1 MPFEFKR
8 LDIPDVVLVTP
19 RVFEDERG
27 FFKETYQRAA
37 FAKAGI
43 PHAFVQDNHSR
54 SVGRV
59 LRGLHFQNPPHA
71 QGKLVSVPRGE
82 VFDVAVDI
90 RQGSPSYGQ
99 WVAEV
104 LSEENHRMLYVPEG
118 FAHGFCV
125 LSEEAVVTYKVTA
138 QYAPE
143 CDSGVIWNDPEIHI
157 DWPIDAPLLSE
168 KDAMLPPLRQVELG
182 FVYEPAPVSL

>member
-1 MPFEFKR
+1 MPFEIKR
-8 LDIPDVVLVTP
+8 LGIPDVILLMP
-19 RVFEDERG
+19 RVFRDERG
-27 FFKETYQRAA
+27 FFKETYQLSA
-37 FAKAGI
+37 FAEAGI
-43 PHAFVQDNHSR
+43 SQTFVQDNHSH

-71 QGKLVSVPRGE
+71 QGKLVNVPRGE
-82 VFDVAVDI
+82 VFDVAVDV

-143 CDSGVIWNDPEIHI
+143 CDSGVIWNDPDLDI
-157 DWPIDAPLLSE
+157 DWPIGVPLLSK
-168 KDAMLPPLRQVELG
+168 KDAALRPLKQTENG
-182 FVYEPAPVSL
+182 FVFEGVAS